1 MWYRTCKRS
10 LNICYLTT
18 VSGQNL
24 FTLIFKRFVQLENIY
39 YVMYYSLEHFQRD
52 VDIMKL
58 LSAFLNVLQS
68 CDHKVPEEIN
78 NHIIFRLYSWL
89 NEAHYW

>member
-1 MWYRTCKRS
+1 M
-10 LNICYLTT
+10 
-18 VSGQNL
+18 
-24 FTLIFKRFVQLENIY
+24 FVQLEIFITHLC
-39 YVMYYSLEHFQRD
+39 YVMYYSLEHFQGY

-78 NHIIFRLYSWL
+78 NLVISQASLVTERG
-89 NEAHYW
+89 